1 MMTAIMA
8 GVRLSKQFEGF
19 TRIGSHQVQKHID
32 SDNGLAEQ
40 IKQYNL
46 KGSEKQEQE

>member
-1 MMTAIMA
+1 MEALFRSLRINSA
-8 GVRLSKQFEGF
+8 VSFRLRTIE
-19 TRIGSHQVQKHID
+19 
-32 SDNGLAEQ
+32 NGLAEQ